1 MCYTLW
7 VNLNQ
12 VVASLPR
19 NSCAYRAA
27 SESLGASPSTRSS
40 LLAFRVCAEQRTTTL
55 HFPLCCSPSLHSL
68 QLLCPS
74 KKNLKNATDD
84 HLLYLDPHY
93 CQPTVDITKENFP
106 LEVNNAI
113 VPLPILFNA
122 ASSFLICGPDCLLVF
137 NAAAKPAQA
146 LVWEAQPKCWSGVR
160 YYRSYSD
167 CILSL
172 FFPLCTTCSRFTV
185 NTPGRCPSLAWT
197 PVAPSAS
204 MLKDNLNLN
213 LCAQKFSRF
222 VNVLARSYKISAF
235 FPLFFILKVGM
246 NADLHV
252 AVSFSPRLCLPL
264 QRGTP
269 CLSLKREKVE
279 RRRRAAGLQ
288 QTSPTSRGIWNSQ
301 VKTMLTTAWMSL
313 FCYEQKSMTPPQRG
327 QQLQRVTDECATV
340 AFAGCTNRQCLQK
353 QQRSQR
359 TLQVAFLGFGAA
371 IYSPVINDFYTDA
384 SRDEWN
390 LIF

>member
-1 MCYTLW
+1 
-7 VNLNQ
+7 
-12 VVASLPR
+12 
-19 NSCAYRAA
+19 
-27 SESLGASPSTRSS
+27 
-40 LLAFRVCAEQRTTTL
+40 
-55 HFPLCCSPSLHSL
+55 
-68 QLLCPS
+68 
-74 KKNLKNATDD
+74 
-84 HLLYLDPHY
+84 
-93 CQPTVDITKENFP
+93 
-106 LEVNNAI
+106 
-113 VPLPILFNA
+113 
-122 ASSFLICGPDCLLVF
+122 
-137 NAAAKPAQA
+137 
-146 LVWEAQPKCWSGVR
+146 
-160 YYRSYSD
+160 
-167 CILSL
+167 
-172 FFPLCTTCSRFTV
+172 
-185 NTPGRCPSLAWT
+185 
-197 PVAPSAS
+197 
-204 MLKDNLNLN
+204 MLKDNKNLN

-222 VNVLARSYKISAF
+222 VNVLARSYKISVF

-279 RRRRAAGLQ
+279 GKRRRRRAGGRQ

-313 FCYEQKSMTPPQRG
+313 FCYEQKSTRPPQRG
-327 QQLQRVTDECATV
+327 QQLQTVTDECATV

-390 LIF
+390 MIFWQSDPSLTMSPQFSAQYSATGFGKGGDFILVFDHAEFVTPALGGRQWIWTEWMNLGRFFSFCRCCISRFAISHHIFTDLKQPGQGRLHFLLLRWRHLNFYCLMNWLFH